1 MTFDIV
7 QLCDINIDVID
18 GDRGKNYPHQDE
30 LLEAG
35 HCLFLSA
42 KNVTQNGFLFADNQ
56 FITQKKDELLN
67 NGKLMRGDIVITTRG
82 TVGNVA
88 IYSDEVPYDNIRI
101 NSGMLI
107 IRCGDKIDNYYLY
120 QVLRSKWFY
129 NQILSIQ
136 SGSAQPQLPKSH
148 FLKMTIPMPNMNTQ
162 HKIAGVLS
170 SIGNKISVNTA
181 INENLEQQAQALYK
195 AWFVDFEPFGEV
207 MPDDWQIV
215 PLDELCDSIS
225 KKHRFNKPELIFL
238 NTGDVENGMV
248 LHNNY
253 SEVSQMPGQAKK
265 SIAINDILYSEIR
278 PINKHF
284 TYVNFNAD
292 DYVVSTKLMVLRA
305 KGISPRR
312 LYQFL
317 TMPDTLNELQHEAET
332 RSGTF
337 PQIRFDNIQQLEMI
351 VASEQIENEYS
362 ERLNTIYSMIDSNN
376 AENQRLAALRDTLL
390 PKLMNGE
397 IDVSEVKI

>member
-1 MTFDIV
+1 MIEE
-7 QLCDINIDVID
+7 
-18 GDRGKNYPHQDE
+18 KNYPHQDE

-195 AWFVDFEPFGEV
+195 AWFVDFEPFGGV

>member
-1 MTFDIV
+1 M
-7 QLCDINIDVID
+7 LYNI
-18 GDRGKNYPHQDE
+18 
-30 LLEAG
+30 
-35 HCLFLSA
+35 C
-42 KNVTQNGFLFADNQ
+42 
-56 FITQKKDELLN
+56 FILTE
-67 NGKLMRGDIVITTRG
+67 
-82 TVGNVA
+82 
-88 IYSDEVPYDNIRI
+88 YHNI
-101 NSGMLI
+101 
-107 IRCGDKIDNYYLY
+107 
-120 QVLRSKWFY
+120 
-129 NQILSIQ
+129 
-136 SGSAQPQLPKSH
+136 P
-148 FLKMTIPMPNMNTQ
+148 PN
-162 HKIAGVLS
+162 
-170 SIGNKISVNTA
+170 
-181 INENLEQQAQALYK
+181 INENLEQQAQALFK
-195 AWFVDFEPFGEV
+195 AWFVDFEPFGGV

-215 PLDELCDSIS
+215 PLGELCDSIS

-292 DYVVSTKLMVLRA
+292 DYVVSTKLMVLRV

-376 AENQRLAALRDTLL
+376 AENQRLAGLRDTLL

-397 IDVSEVKI
+397 IDVSAVKI

>member
-1 MTFDIV
+1 
-7 QLCDINIDVID
+7 
-18 GDRGKNYPHQDE
+18 
-30 LLEAG
+30 
-35 HCLFLSA
+35 
-42 KNVTQNGFLFADNQ
+42 
-56 FITQKKDELLN
+56 
-67 NGKLMRGDIVITTRG
+67 
-82 TVGNVA
+82 
-88 IYSDEVPYDNIRI
+88 
-101 NSGMLI
+101 
-107 IRCGDKIDNYYLY
+107 
-120 QVLRSKWFY
+120 
-129 NQILSIQ
+129 
-136 SGSAQPQLPKSH
+136 
-148 FLKMTIPMPNMNTQ
+148 
-162 HKIAGVLS
+162 
-170 SIGNKISVNTA
+170 
-181 INENLEQQAQALYK
+181 
-195 AWFVDFEPFGEV
+195 

-376 AENQRLAALRDTLL
+376 AENQHLAALRDTLL

>member
-107 IRCGDKIDNYYLY
+107 IRCGDKI
-120 QVLRSKWFY
+120 
-129 NQILSIQ
+129 
-136 SGSAQPQLPKSH
+136 
-148 FLKMTIPMPNMNTQ
+148 
-162 HKIAGVLS
+162 
-170 SIGNKISVNTA
+170 SVNTA

-195 AWFVDFEPFGEV
+195 AWFVDFEPFGGV